1 MYLCWRVRGRIS
13 RLYLSETRRL
23 VVSFWKSAEICSET
37 DLEISTFEGVKLNDT
52 PDEVGVGLEQ
62 FTAQHRRAASA
73 DGDRSLVFALSQ
85 QSIIWPSVPECNGIP
100 ASTPPASAKSKNRDV
115 TCLFTQL
122 TIFKWSKP
130 CQGVYSHRREF
141 SYVQKPS
148 TYFKANPFLNIH
160 QAYLLDDYH
169 LSIACL
175 STVQDVQS
183 PSISKRTLT
192 KEKFMS
198 I

>member
-141 SYVQKPS
+141 SYHSKPS
-148 TYFKANPFLNIH
+148 TYFKANPLLNI
-160 QAYLLDDYH
+160 ALGL
-169 LSIACL
+169 
-175 STVQDVQS
+175 
-183 PSISKRTLT
+183 PS
-192 KEKFMS
+192 
-198 I
+198 